1 MSHLSCRGAGKCGA
15 LRLESSLSSSGA
27 DGASAAAQ
35 MSAMTGTKLASP
47 AQEQSGLRSGA
58 AVHIVPC
65 VQAAGKEEGFQE
77 LLAEIESAKL
87 EGGALDSACAALQ
100 ELVSSVMLKDKILE
114 QACGSLHPPSK
125 IPIFNRLCRLCIVH
139 P

>member
-1 MSHLSCRGAGKCGA
+1 M
-15 LRLESSLSSSGA
+15 
-27 DGASAAAQ
+27 
-35 MSAMTGTKLASP
+35 
-47 AQEQSGLRSGA
+47 
-58 AVHIVPC
+58 
-65 VQAAGKEEGFQE
+65 QAAGREEDFQK

-114 QACGSLHPPSK
+114 QACGSLHPSSK
-125 IPIFNRLCRLCIVH
+125 TPILNGLCCLCIVH